1 MFKKKEP
8 IIISEENPLEI
19 GKLKIFPNKL
29 EYRDVRCNFLDIEHI
44 GWYWLSQ
51 TINIINT
58 QDVRLS
64 LYIRGRNKPIVIKKQ
79 TMYVTPKIVTAYNY
93 IAKKTFQNRLSFYTS
108 QLEQAGG
115 FTYDNCNIYSDG
127 RVVSNGKTFS
137 LSKADTEAFQ
147 ISIKQGGMFSP
158 KVKIDL
164 NLDRDVILTLIDFI
178 LQNPQDPS
186 VYVKGHRHQKEAEER
201 SSYFLRDI
209 VSLMAKLSGADGHV
223 SPEEVEIVKSF
234 LLETMELEKGAFS
247 EAVSIFNE
255 AKSSPSSFEY
265 FAESL
270 SSRFEDD
277 KNMLLSVLDLLFSI
291 AIADGVLSAEEEL
304 LLLEAESI
312 FGLKGQAY
320 SHFRSE
326 VHESKNSKEEYFLNV
341 MGLSTGASKDEI
353 KIEYKRLVMKFHPD
367 RVHHLGD
374 DFVKEAEIK
383 MKEINQAYEYLCR

>member
-8 IIISEENPLEI
+8 IIISEDNPLEI
-19 GKLKIFPNKL
+19 GKLKVYPNKL
-29 EYRDVRCNFLDIEHI
+29 EYKDVRCNFVDIEHI

-51 TINIINT
+51 TINFINT

-64 LYIRGRNKPIVIKKQ
+64 LYIRGRNKPIYIKKS
-79 TMYVTPKIVTAYNY
+79 TMYVTPKIVTAYNF
-93 IAKKTFQNRLSFYTS
+93 IAKETFQNRLSFYTS

-115 FTYDNCNIYSDG
+115 FTYDNCHIYTDG

-137 LSKADTEAFQ
+137 LSKADVEAFE
-147 ISIKQGGMFSP
+147 ITIKQGGLFSP

-164 NLDRDVILTLIDFI
+164 SLNRDVILTLIDFI

-186 VYVKGHRHQKEAEER
+186 AYVEAHRHQKESEER

-223 SPEEVEIVKSF
+223 SPEEVDIVKDF
-234 LLETMELEKGAFS
+234 LLKTMKLEKDAFS
-247 EAVSIFNE
+247 EAVSIFNK

-265 FAESL
+265 YAESL
-270 SSRFEDD
+270 SSRFKNDR
-277 KNMLLSVLDLLFSI
+277 NMLLAVLDLLFSI

-312 FGLKGQAY
+312 FGIKGEAY
-320 SHFRSE
+320 SQFKSE
-326 VHESKNSKEEYFLNV
+326 VHETKNSTEEYYLNV
-341 MGLSTGASKDEI
+341 LGLSLGASKNEI
-353 KIEYKRLVMKFHPD
+353 RAEYKRLVMKFHPD

-374 DFVKEAEIK
+374 EFVKEAEIK
-383 MKEINQAYEYLCR
+383 MKEINQAYEYFYR